1 MARHLRIWLACVLA
15 ALAAIGAGAPARG
28 AASPPQPSPA
38 PVLAYYYIWYNAS
51 SWNRAKTDYPLVGRY
66 SSDERSVMD
75 RHVRWAQQAGISGF
89 IVSWKSTPL
98 LDDRLQMLIDVAT
111 QRRFR
116 LEIIYQG
123 LDFHRRPQDP
133 ARVKSD
139 FELFAR
145 KFAPAAPFHRNGPPT
160 VIWSGTWRFTPDEV
174 AGVTSALRP
183 AVTVLATEKTL
194 RGIRRL
200 ARAVDG
206 DAYYWSSAD
215 PLRTPGHVRKLVA
228 MGRAVHRAGGVWI
241 APATAGFDARL
252 VGGRKTVPRRSGAT
266 LRASLDA
273 ATASS
278 PDAIGLVSWNEYSEN
293 SHIEPS
299 RQYGYQELR
308 TLADVLGSHAEIS
321 PTAELD
327 SSSSSSPTGTRH
339 ALPLLAGL
347 IAVLLGGALV
357 ARRRR
362 AGYRRGVLPPAPLHV
377 HSKEPPR

>member
-1 MARHLRIWLACVLA
+1 MASRDIRRLLTALACVA
-15 ALAAIGAGAPARG
+15 AVLSAAAPAAG
-28 AASPPQPSPA
+28 AASSSSSPA

-75 RHVRWAQQAGISGF
+75 RHVRWAQEAGIDGF
-89 IVSWKSTPL
+89 IVSWKSSPV
-98 LDDRLQMLIDVAT
+98 LDARLQTLIDVAT
-111 QRRFR
+111 RHRFR

-123 LDFHRRPQDP
+123 LDFHRRPLLP
-133 ARVKSD
+133 ARVKD
-139 FELFAR
+139 DLQLFAR
-145 KFAPAAPFHRNGPPT
+145 RYAPAAPFHRDGPPT
-160 VIWSGTWRFTPDEV
+160 VIWSGTWRFTPEEV

-183 AVTVLATEKTL
+183 GLTVLATEKNV

-200 ARAVDG
+200 AGAVDG

-215 PLRTPGHVRKLVA
+215 PLRTPGHARKLVA
-228 MGRAVHRAGGVWI
+228 MGRAVHRIGGVWT
-241 APATAGFDARL
+241 APAAAGFDARL
-252 VGGRKTVPRRSGAT
+252 VGGRKIVPRRTGET

-278 PDAIGLVSWNEYSEN
+278 PDAVGLVSWNEYSEN

-308 TLADVLGSHAEIS
+308 VLADVLRSHAEIA
-321 PTAELD
+321 PAAELD

-339 ALPLLAGL
+339 GLPLLAGFT
-347 IAVLLGGALV
+347 AVLLGGALV

-362 AGYRRGVLPPAPLHV
+362 AGYRRGVRPPAPLHI
-377 HSKEPPR
+377 HTKEPPR

>member
-1 MARHLRIWLACVLA
+1 MASRRLPIALAWVA
-15 ALAAIGAGAPARG
+15 ALLTAAGPAAPAAG
-28 AASPPQPSPA
+28 AASTSSSPA

-75 RHVRWAQQAGISGF
+75 RHVRWAQEAGINGF
-89 IVSWKSTPL
+89 IVSWKSTPV
-98 LDDRLQMLIDVAT
+98 LDARLQTLIDVAT
-111 QRRFR
+111 RHHFR

-123 LDFHRRPQDP
+123 LDFHRRPLP
-133 ARVKSD
+133 VARVRD
-139 FELFAR
+139 DLQLFAKR
-145 KFAPAAPFHRNGPPT
+145 YAPAAPFHHGGPPT
-160 VIWSGTWRFTPDEV
+160 VIWSGTWRFTPHEV

-183 AVTVLATEKTL
+183 GLTVLATEKNV

-200 ARAVDG
+200 AGAVDG

-215 PLRTPGHVRKLVA
+215 PIRTPGHGRKLVA
-228 MGRAVHRAGGVWI
+228 MGRAVHRLGGVWN
-241 APATAGFDARL
+241 APAAAGFDARL
-252 VGGRKTVPRRSGAT
+252 VGGRRIVPRRTGQT

-293 SHIEPS
+293 SQIEPS
-299 RQYGYQELR
+299 RRYGYQELR
-308 TLADVLGSHAEIS
+308 VLADVLRSHAEIA
-321 PTAELD
+321 PAADLD

-339 ALPLLAGL
+339 GLPLLAGFA
-347 IAVLLGGALV
+347 AVLLGGALI

-362 AGYRRGVLPPAPLHV
+362 AGPRRGDLPRPRLHV
-377 HSKEPPR
+377 HTKERPR